1 MGGMGQSR
9 QQVED
14 VSGAC
19 CSGGGGA
26 GKGRNSRRKLTEIR
40 WRFIGTTADRPGGG
54 QRIPTAIYLHHCGHK
69 RGYFPRQASKNS
81 LA

>member
-54 QRIPTAIYLHHCGHK
+54 QRIPTAGDLSAPLRTQK
-69 RGYFPRQASKNS
+69 RLFSSTSEQK
-81 LA
+81 